1 MWQEWLAVT
10 RPLVPVIVLD
20 RVEDAVPLAQALVA
34 GGVHMLE
41 VTLRTKAGLDS
52 IRQIRA
58 EVPDAVVGVG
68 TVCGAQQMEGALNA
82 GAQFV
87 VSPGISAEL
96 LACAQN
102 WGGPYLPG
110 VATASE
116 VLQARAAGFVW
127 QKFFPAV
134 PAGGLSMLSAL
145 SGPFADVQFCP
156 TGGVGAANFREFLQQ
171 PNVFAVGGSWL
182 TPKSAIAAQN
192 WHVITE
198 LALACQEK
206 S

>member
-58 EVPDAVVGVG
+58 EVPDAIVGVG
-68 TVCGAQQMEGALNA
+68 TVCGAQQMESALNA

>member
-1 MWQEWLAVT
+1 MAGMVDCYPASVQ
-10 RPLVPVIVLD
+10 VIVLD

-41 VTLRTKAGLDS
+41 VTLRTNAGLDS

-58 EVPDAVVGVG
+58 EVPDAIVGVG
-68 TVCGAQQMEGALNA
+68 TVCGAQQMEEALNA

-110 VATASE
+110 VATASD

-127 QKFFPAV
+127 PKFFPAV
-134 PAGGLSMLSAL
+134 PAGGLSAL
-145 SGPFADVQFCP
+145 SGPFADVRFCP
-156 TGGVGAANFREFLQQ
+156 TGGVEAANYREFLQQ
-171 PNVFAVGGSWL
+171 PNVFAVSGSRL

-198 LALACQEK
+198 LALACQEN